1 MMFRFIPLLLC
12 LPTLASAQTDA
23 GETLPRTGDLFSL
36 SYLGQVALS
45 LALVIALLVGALW
58 VIRRMNGVGTAVG
71 GQMRVVSSMGLGSAS
86 GRYWSTSVASIFCSV
101 LHPGGSQHSMFL
113 MKHPLPTM
121 SRLRPRSF
129 FEVWSNVMGKKG
141 PHHEMVLPLAALF
154 VLILPEAVMAQQ
166 ATIPLVT
173 TTPNANGGSD
183 YALGIQILLVMTVL
197 TLLPAML
204 ITMTSFTRVL
214 IVLAILRQAMGT
226 AQTPSNQIILGL
238 SLFLSL
244 FIMAPVFDV
253 AWATALK
260 PFLDGAVD
268 FEGALN
274 AAKIPFREFMFTQ
287 TRDADLTMFAEMGG
301 YGAFASQDDVPMF
314 VLLPSFLVSELKT
327 AFQIGF
333 LLFVPFLV
341 IDLVVA
347 AILMAMGMMMLSP
360 IIISLPFKLM
370 LFVLIDGW
378 SLVTSTLV
386 RSFAG

>member
-1 MMFRFIPLLLC
+1 VAKRHGQKGRFIVKVFAVIL
-12 LPTLASAQTDA
+12 TILA
-23 GETLPRTGDLFSL
+23 F
-36 SYLGQVALS
+36 
-45 LALVIALLVGALW
+45 W
-58 VIRRMNGVGTAVG
+58 
-71 GQMRVVSSMGLGSAS
+71 
-86 GRYWSTSVASIFCSV
+86 
-101 LHPGGSQHSMFL
+101 
-113 MKHPLPTM
+113 
-121 SRLRPRSF
+121 
-129 FEVWSNVMGKKG
+129 
-141 PHHEMVLPLAALF
+141 
-154 VLILPEAVMAQQ
+154 LPETALAQQ
-166 ATIPLVT
+166 ATIPLVS
-173 TTPNANGGSD
+173 TTPNATGGSD

-253 AWATALK
+253 AWTTALQ
-260 PFLDGAVD
+260 PFLDGAVG
-268 FEGALN
+268 FEGALE
-274 AAKIPFREFMFTQ
+274 AASIPFREFMFTQ
-287 TRDADLTMFAEMGG
+287 TRDSDLTMFAEMGG

-378 SLVTSTLV
+378 ALVTSTLV
-386 RSFAG
+386 RSFAV